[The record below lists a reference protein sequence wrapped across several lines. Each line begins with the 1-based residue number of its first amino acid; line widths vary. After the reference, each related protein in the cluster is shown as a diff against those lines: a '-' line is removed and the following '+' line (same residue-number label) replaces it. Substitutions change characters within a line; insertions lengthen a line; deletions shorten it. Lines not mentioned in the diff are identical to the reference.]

1 MNGLFRNNN
10 SMIWIILLLCMC
22 GGFGG
27 SGCDNGCGNDMGGIL
42 PILLLCMC
50 GGFGGCDQKCC

>member
-1 MNGLFRNNN
+1 MSGLFGNNN

-27 SGCDNGCGNDMGGIL
+27 GCDNSCGNDVGGIL